1 MCGVCSGF
9 AASHC
14 VTDDRSL
21 GDAWPGNAWP
31 VNAWLS
37 DARPSDA
44 TPGREHGFGGGQLTG
59 PEIHAAQTGSGET
72 AKAFGGPAAMADA
85 IARAGAKWGDVGFGT
100 PGGEVTFSFSDYRGG
115 GALAFTAEGRVLVVD
130 ALRMIADV
138 ADVTFAW
145 ADDGDFETSD
155 SQAGDIVYSQYG
167 TSPSGGGF
175 GGWSG
180 SRGGGDPTW
189 TIEEGEV
196 AVDGQNVSL
205 FLHET
210 MHALGLS
217 HPGEYN
223 GPGATYEADA
233 AFWDDTAQFT
243 LMSYFEAART
253 GGNYARDAHT
263 NMMLYDIAT
272 LQMVYGANDA
282 TRAGDTVYGFNA
294 TALVEGSLAQAGAA
308 GAPGEVDASWR
319 LDDEADDIVGAIWDA
334 GGRDTIDLS
343 GFTSASD
350 VDLREGGFSSFGG
363 LTNNLAIAFGAVIE
377 DAIGGAGDDTL
388 HGNAAGNELTG
399 NAGNDVLVGGAGGDL
414 LDGGA
419 GLDTASYA
427 EAAAAVT
434 VDMLDTSR
442 NEGEAAGDT
451 FVAIESLVGSQY
463 SDTLKG
469 GAVANTL
476 SGRGGN
482 DALFGRGG
490 ADQLFGEAG
499 NDILFGGAGGD
510 FLNGGRG
517 FDYVSYTD
525 SSSGIVIDVLSPQDN
540 AGDATGDVLALIE
553 NLVGSN
559 FADIV
564 RGGNVANELLGRN
577 GADVIDGR
585 GGADLIDG
593 GGSADILTG
602 GQGYDTFR
610 YQLAGESRANAA
622 DTITDFDRAFDLID
636 LSRVDADEAA
646 AGHQPFAFIGQAAFG
661 GAAGE
666 LRYAVSGDDARV
678 EADLNGDGLADMAI
692 DLLGITQLTVAD
704 FTL

>member
-9 AASHC
+9 VADYC
-14 VTDDRSL
+14 VTE
-21 GDAWPGNAWP
+21 GI
-31 VNAWLS
+31 
-37 DARPSDA
+37 RPAGLEYGS
-44 TPGREHGFGGGQLTG
+44 GGGQLTG
-59 PEIHAAQTGSGET
+59 LEIHAAQTGAGET
-72 AKAFGGPAAMADA
+72 TKAFGGSAAMADA
-85 IARAGAKWGDVGFGT
+85 IARDDAKWGDVGFGT
-100 PGGEVTFSFSDYRGG
+100 TGGEVSFSFSDYRGG
-115 GALAFTAEGRVLVVD
+115 GAQQFTTEGRALVVD
-130 ALRMIADV
+130 ALRMVADV
-138 ADVTFAW
+138 ANITFTW
-145 ADDGDFETSD
+145 ADSGDFDTTD
-155 SQAGDIVYSQYG
+155 SEAGDIVYKQFG
-167 TSPSGGGF
+167 TSPTGGGV

-180 SRGGGDPTW
+180 SRAGGEPTW
-189 TIEEGEV
+189 TIDEGEV
-196 AVDGQNVSL
+196 DVYGQSLSL

-217 HPGEYN
+217 HPGNYN
-223 GPGATYEADA
+223 GAGVTYANDA
-233 AFWDDTAQFT
+233 AYWDDTAQFT
-243 LMSYFEAART
+243 VLSYFQASET
-253 GGNYARDAHT
+253 GGNYARNANT
-263 NMMLYDIAT
+263 NMMLYDIAA
-272 LQMVYGANDA
+272 LQLVYGVNA
-282 TRAGDTVYGFNA
+282 TTRTGDTVYGFA
-294 TALVEGSLAQAGAA
+294 STAVVEGSLAQDGTAG
-308 GAPGEVDASWR
+308 GLGDIDASWR
-319 LDDEADDIVGAIWDA
+319 LDDAADDIVGAIWDA

-377 DAIGGAGDDTL
+377 DAVGGAGADTL
-388 HGNAAGNELTG
+388 LGNAASNKLSG
-399 NAGNDVLVGGAGGDL
+399 NAGNDTLRGDGGNDILVGGAGGDL

-442 NEGEAAGDT
+442 NEGEAVGDT
-451 FVAIESLVGSQY
+451 LVAIESLVGSQFG
-463 SDTLKG
+463 DTLKG

-499 NDILFGGAGGD
+499 NDILFGGAGAD

-525 SSSGIVIDVLSPQDN
+525 SGSGIVIDVLSPQDN

-666 LRYAVSGDDARV
+666 LRYAVSGGDARV
-678 EADLNGDGLADMAI
+678 EADLNGNGMADMAI
-692 DLLGITQLTVAD
+692 DVLGITQLTVAD